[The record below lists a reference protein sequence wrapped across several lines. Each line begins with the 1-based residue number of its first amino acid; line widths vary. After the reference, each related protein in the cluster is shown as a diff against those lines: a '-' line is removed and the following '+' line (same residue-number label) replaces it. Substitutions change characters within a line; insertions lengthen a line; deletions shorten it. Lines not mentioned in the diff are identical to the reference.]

1 MYTTNSKDF
10 LKDSSFK
17 KYIKTHYKPILDI
30 ANILYEKILKQVQND
45 ILFSSQKNTPYY
57 DVSKMSPGITEV

>member
-1 MYTTNSKDF
+1 MSITTNSEDF

-30 ANILYEKILKQVQND
+30 ADILYEKILKQVQND
-45 ILFSSQKNTPYY
+45 IIFSSPK
-57 DVSKMSPGITEV
+57 I